1 MQSTTPRTSPE
12 TPASNRWILIVDDEP
27 ALQDMLATL
36 LTADG
41 WTVEIAGDAAKA
53 MNAIDTAPV
62 PPSMLIC
69 DILMPG
75 TDGLELTRRIVA
87 RVPQIK
93 VVLISGHLTNLSWWP
108 TDFREYRFLAK
119 PFSADQLLSSVREAF
134 LDLPAAR

>member
-1 MQSTTPRTSPE
+1 MQSDTHSPSPE
-12 TPASNRWILIVDDEP
+12 TSAQKRWILIVDDEP

-36 LTADG
+36 LGADG
-41 WTVEIAGDAAKA
+41 WSVEIAGDAARA
-53 MNAIDTAPV
+53 LGVIESAAT
-62 PPSMLIC
+62 PPSLLIC

-108 TDFREYRFLAK
+108 TDFREYRFLPK
-119 PFSADQLLSSVREAF
+119 PFSADQLFSAVRESF
-134 LDLPAAR
+134 LDLPTAK